1 MPEYSYD
8 KASGKIW
15 LVKLL
20 SSQGLV
26 SSNAEARRLLQQG
39 AVTLNG
45 EKITD
50 PDFEF
55 VPTEESVLR
64 VGKRRFLKITVQ

>member
-1 MPEYSYD
+1 
-8 KASGKIW
+8 
-15 LVKLL
+15 
-20 SSQGLV
+20 LV